1 MATLHLNGI
10 DVHYEVHGE
19 GFPLLLIHG
28 LGSCL
33 EDWEFQVP
41 EFAKQYRVITYD
53 LRGHGRSGKPEGPY
67 SMAQF
72 AEDAAELLRALGVD
86 SAHVVG
92 ISLGGGIAFQL
103 VVSHPALVKSLV
115 IVNSGPEAIFRSFKQ
130 RVSFWV
136 RFAIV
141 RLMGLPKMAKVLS
154 EKLFVDA
161 GQDQMRATFVERFS
175 RNDKRAYLATMRA
188 FIGWSVTPKISA
200 IRCPVL
206 ALGAEWDYTPVDLK
220 EEYVAQ
226 IPGATLVVIPAS
238 HHALPMERPQAFNE
252 ALQTFLAE
260 HP

>member
-1 MATLHLNGI
+1 MLHLNGI
-10 DVHYEVHGE
+10 DVHHEVHGE
-19 GFPLLLIHG
+19 GPPLLLIHG

-33 EDWEFQVP
+33 EDWECQVP
-41 EFAKQYRVITYD
+41 EFARQYRVITYD

-72 AEDAAELLRALGVD
+72 GEDAAALLRALGVD

-115 IVNSGPEAIFRSFKQ
+115 IVNSGPEAIFRSFRQ
-130 RVSFWV
+130 RVGIWM

-141 RLMGLPKMAKVLS
+141 RLLGLPRMAQVLS
-154 EKLFVDA
+154 GKLFVEA
-161 GQDQMRATFVERFS
+161 GQEQLRATFVERFS

-188 FIGWSVTPKISA
+188 FIGWSVTPRIGA

-206 ALGAEWDYTPVDLK
+206 ALSAESDYTPIELK

-226 IPGATLVVIPAS
+226 IPGARLVVIPAS
-238 HHALPMERPQAFNE
+238 HHALPLERPQAFNE
-252 ALQTFLAE
+252 ALRHFLAE
-260 HP
+260 KP